1 MLLFLLLPLAGDIL
15 GDEDEEGRL
24 LGSRVKDEW
33 VQLSVS
39 RTAWDTLRALMVNRN
54 RLLGKI
60 EGLLV
65 SWGGILEE
73 AEYLDMEN
81 RQKRWQLVTG
91 AKTDEEGGPQ
101 DETKEYCVT
110 WIMLTT
116 TLLMDLQM

>member
-1 MLLFLLLPLAGDIL
+1 MQ
-15 GDEDEEGRL
+15 
-24 LGSRVKDEW
+24 SEW

-60 EGLLV
+60 GGLLV
-65 SWGGILEE
+65 SWGGILDE

-81 RQKRWQLVTG
+81 RQKRWQLKTG
-91 AKTDEEGGPQ
+91 AKANEAGGEPQ

-110 WIMLTT
+110 WIMLST

>member
-1 MLLFLLLPLAGDIL
+1 
-15 GDEDEEGRL
+15 
-24 LGSRVKDEW
+24 VKDEW

-60 EGLLV
+60 EGLLT

-81 RQKRWQLVTG
+81 RQKRWHLKTG
-91 AKTDEEGGPQ
+91 TKTDDEGGEPQ
-101 DETKEYCVT
+101 DDTKEYCVT
-110 WIMLTT
+110 WIMLST